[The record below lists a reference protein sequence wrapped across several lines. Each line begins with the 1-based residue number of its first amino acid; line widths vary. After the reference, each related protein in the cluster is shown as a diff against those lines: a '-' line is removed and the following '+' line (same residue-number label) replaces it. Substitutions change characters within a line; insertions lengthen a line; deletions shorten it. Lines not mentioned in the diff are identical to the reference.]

1 MAPRLLGILGGMGPL
16 ASADF
21 VAKLIAATPAASDQ
35 DHVPFLLWSV
45 PQIPDRNLALAG
57 TGPSPV
63 PAMLRGLHA
72 LRDAGCDLAVIPC
85 NTAHNWYD
93 DLARDAGL
101 PILHMADAACAG
113 LAAGT
118 VGLIGTRGTIG
129 SGIYQQ
135 RLADRGIDC
144 LVPDLA
150 ELDDLVMPGIYQVKQ
165 GDLTAAAAAF
175 AEVARR
181 LARRGAASVIL
192 ACSEV
197 PPALSVLPQGSLP
210 PTIDATAALAQACV
224 RWWLSARSD
233 PGSRGSA
240 AP

>member
-1 MAPRLLGILGGMGPL
+1 MARLLGILGGMGPL

-21 VAKLIAATPAASDQ
+21 VSKLIAATPARTDQ

-57 TGPSPV
+57 QGPSPV

-72 LRDAGCDLAVIPC
+72 LRGAGCDLAVIPC

-93 DLARDAGL
+93 ELAAEGGL

-113 LAAGT
+113 IAAGC
-118 VGLIGTRGTIG
+118 VGLIGTNGTIT

-135 RLADRGIDC
+135 RLAARGIDC
-144 LVPDLA
+144 LVPDPA
-150 ELDDLVMPGIYQVKQ
+150 EMTELVMPGIYRVKQ
-165 GDLTAAAAAF
+165 GDPAGAAPAF
-175 AEVARR
+175 AKVANA
-181 LARRGAASVIL
+181 LARRGAGTIIL

-197 PPALSVLPQGSLP
+197 PPALALLPPESLP
-210 PTIDATAALAQACV
+210 PAVDATAALAAACV
-224 RWWLSARSD
+224 RWWNEER
-233 PGSRGSA
+233 PG
-240 AP
+240 

>member
-1 MAPRLLGILGGMGPL
+1 MSTPSHRRPVARLLGILGGMGPL

-21 VAKLIAATPAASDQ
+21 VAKLIAATPASSDQ

-57 TGPSPV
+57 QGPSPV

-93 DLARDAGL
+93 ALAAEAGL

-113 LAAGT
+113 IGPGT
-118 VGLIGTRGTIG
+118 AGLIGTAGTIA
-129 SGIYQQ
+129 SGIYQR

-144 LVPDLA
+144 LVPDAA
-150 ELDDLVMPGIYQVKQ
+150 EVHDLVMPGIYRVKQ
-165 GDLTAAAAAF
+165 GDLAGGAAAF
-175 AEVARR
+175 ARVAQG
-181 LARRGAASVIL
+181 LARRGAGTIIL

-197 PPALSVLPQGSLP
+197 PPALAVLPADDLP
-210 PTIDATAALAQACV
+210 PTVDATAALAAACV
-224 RWWLSARSD
+224 RWWCEGR
-233 PGSRGSA
+233 
-240 AP
+240 